1 MQACTSPRLM
11 TGLYLMLSN
20 PKVKDVKDRLQNIL
34 EREGEQP
41 EVVVHVG
48 TNDVGKKWKEVLQRC
63 CIIGCHST
71 ATILWRSTKS
81 SSYPHSGEG
90 KTALPIDNHLPEYF
104 LDHIQDVLDIF
115 STWITRCT
123 VENVLTD
130 CIMAWFGN
138 LNTQK
143 QKRLEKVL
151 EIAQSF
157 TSNDFPS
164 LHPSKRSTRSTATKK
179 GADIIKDPYHPGHTF
194 ILLLP

>member
-90 KTALPIDNHLPEYF
+90 TVVKRLFQLTIIYQSISWTTSKMSLIYF
-104 LDHIQDVLDIF
+104 LHGSQGDRDIQRDGV
-115 STWITRCT
+115 
-123 VENVLTD
+123 
-130 CIMAWFGN
+130 G
-138 LNTQK
+138 
-143 QKRLEKVL
+143 
-151 EIAQSF
+151 
-157 TSNDFPS
+157 
-164 LHPSKRSTRSTATKK
+164 
-179 GADIIKDPYHPGHTF
+179 
-194 ILLLP
+194 

>member
-48 TNDVGKKWKEVLQRC
+48 TNDVGKKWKEVLQ
-63 CIIGCHST
+63 S
-71 ATILWRSTKS
+71 
-81 SSYPHSGEG
+81 